1 MVVVPDN
8 FELSKKRLFG
18 LLKRLRQNW
27 ELFKQY
33 DGVIRSQL
41 EEGIV
46 QLVESPE
53 KAEGDRVHY
62 LPHPCCDQT

>member
-1 MVVVPDN
+1 MVVPDN

-18 LLKRLRQNW
+18 LLKRLRQNR

-46 QLVESPE
+46 QRVESPE
-53 KAEGDRVHY
+53 KAEGD
-62 LPHPCCDQT
+62 